1 MICIAIAD
9 TAPPVRNIVSTSD
22 REVRLRWDDG
32 TGYPPVAFIK
42 RSEPLQF
49 YLGEL
54 KTYEVTNGYNGAN
67 FTYLYL
73 NITLIRRL
81 TGSIVNMYAPS
92 TLIVVVSWV
101 TFWLSLEAAPARV
114 ALSITSLL
122 TLCTQAQQNK
132 SQLPPLNYITAVD
145 IWLFTCI
152 FMVFSSLVEFAI
164 SYNAI
169 MKKKTAKFE
178 SIVQSPFVQREKKL
192 ATWVVKNRLNYRCHE
207 REEIPTPSKPEKQ
220 KWYSRWSPKLE
231 IDDVDVFCRKLFPF
245 SFFLF
250 AVIYWVHYLKIYN
263 RT

>member
-1 MICIAIAD
+1 MKLHLFEISS
-9 TAPPVRNIVSTSD
+9 VSTSD

-122 TLCTQAQQNK
+122 TLCTQV
-132 SQLPPLNYITAVD
+132 S
-145 IWLFTCI
+145 
-152 FMVFSSLVEFAI
+152 
-164 SYNAI
+164 
-169 MKKKTAKFE
+169 
-178 SIVQSPFVQREKKL
+178 
-192 ATWVVKNRLNYRCHE
+192 
-207 REEIPTPSKPEKQ
+207 
-220 KWYSRWSPKLE
+220 
-231 IDDVDVFCRKLFPF
+231 
-245 SFFLF
+245 
-250 AVIYWVHYLKIYN
+250 
-263 RT
+263 